1 MSFGEAIKSVFSK
14 YATFSGRARR
24 SEYWYFYLFT
34 FLVTLVL
41 ECIPF
46 VGLLSFVWTLAIL
59 IPSIAVTVRRF
70 HDIGKSGWNYL
81 FFAIPELLFFGYVF
95 SFMFYAIGDLI
106 DAGID
111 LNNLADNTRAVGEII
126 GKSIVANGSLVT
138 FGIYFFILVVSIIL
152 WLVWMTRDSQPGEN
166 KWGPNPKETQ
176 NNSTTETVSNY

>member
-1 MSFGEAIKSVFSK
+1 MSFGEAIKCVFSK

-34 FLVTLVL
+34 FLVSLVF
-41 ECIPF
+41 EFIPY
-46 VGLLSFVWTLAIL
+46 VGLLSFIWTLAII

-81 FFAIPELLFFGYVF
+81 FFAIPELLFFGYIISFVF
-95 SFMFYAIGDLI
+95 LSFKDLI

-111 LNNLADNTRAVGEII
+111 SNNIADNTETVG
-126 GKSIVANGSLVT
+126 KIVANNIVSSGSLVT
-138 FGIYFFILVVSIIL
+138 FGIYSFILIVSIIL

-166 KWGPNPKETQ
+166 KWGPNPKEQPENT
-176 NNSTTETVSNY
+176 NNTF